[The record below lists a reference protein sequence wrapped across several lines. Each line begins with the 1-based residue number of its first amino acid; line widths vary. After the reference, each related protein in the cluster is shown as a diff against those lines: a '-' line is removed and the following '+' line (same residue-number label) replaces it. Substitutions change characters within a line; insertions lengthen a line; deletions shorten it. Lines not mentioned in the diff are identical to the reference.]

1 MNDVKKYKPKVS
13 LQNQLKGF
21 NYWVNLF
28 MSSSFLYSHCV
39 MNDLWNGWHDSIVPP

>member
-1 MNDVKKYKPKVS
+1 MNDVKKYKPKMS

-21 NYWVNLF
+21 ITGWIYSCHL
-28 MSSSFLYSHCV
+28 SFLYSHSV